1 MSKCKKCGENMK
13 VGRVYDYE
21 VVSIKEVEGYCYTCY
36 FWAKQAKLHKKEP
49 DRRFVIEG
57 QSYCVGPEN
66 AGALRG
72 CGGREFTIKPDKGSV
87 IITTNLWC
95 QGHISEHFREELR
108 DNAKFVYTEQPSK
121 KIGGDDVPF

>member
-1 MSKCKKCGENMK
+1 MCKCIKCGENIK
-13 VGRVYDYE
+13 DGRIYDYE
-21 VVSIKEVEGYCYTCY
+21 VVSVKEVEGYCFTCY
-36 FWAKQAKLHKKEP
+36 FWAKQVKLHKKEP

-57 QSYCVGPEN
+57 QSYCVGPED

-72 CGGREFTIKPDKGSV
+72 RGGRKFTIKPDKGSV

-95 QGHISEHFREELR
+95 QGPVPEHFMNELP
-108 DNAKFVYTEQPSK
+108 NSAKFVYEQPSK